1 MEYVIFIA
9 VSLVIVLIIMA
20 IHSALYAG
28 TMNGIEAIE
37 EANRKKNGKDQKSA
51 PEKLQDRY
59 K

>member
-1 MEYVIFIA
+1 MEYAVFIA
-9 VSLVIVLIIMA
+9 GSLVIVLIIMA

-28 TMNGIEAIE
+28 AMNGIEAIE
-37 EANRKKNGKDQKSA
+37 EAKRKKSGKNQKSA

>member
-1 MEYVIFIA
+1 MEYAIFIA
-9 VSLVIVLIIMA
+9 ASLVIVLIIMA

>member
-1 MEYVIFIA
+1 
-9 VSLVIVLIIMA
+9 MA

-28 TMNGIEAIE
+28 AMNGIEAIE
-37 EANRKKNGKDQKSA
+37 EANRKKSGKDQKSA

>member
-1 MEYVIFIA
+1 
-9 VSLVIVLIIMA
+9 MA

-28 TMNGIEAIE
+28 AMNGIEAIE
-37 EANRKKNGKDQKSA
+37 EAKRKKSGKDQKSA

>member
-1 MEYVIFIA
+1 MEYAIFIA

-20 IHSALYAG
+20 IQSALYAG
-28 TMNGIEAIE
+28 AMNGIEAIE
-37 EANRKKNGKDQKSA
+37 EANRKKSGKNQKSA

>member
-28 TMNGIEAIE
+28 AMNGIEAIE
-37 EANRKKNGKDQKSA
+37 EAKRKKSGKDQKSA